1 MLAQSGSA
9 SVIWPKSHPV
19 FHSLLQPETLDTTCS
34 LAGRLKGLSGPGWDL
49 EPYLGAE
56 VPLEAPVRQ
65 CGHPLRFQA

>member
-19 FHSLLQPETLDTTCS
+19 FHSLLQPETLDTACS
-34 LAGRLKGLSGPGWDL
+34 LAGRLKGLSGPVRDL

-56 VPLEAPVRQ
+56 VPLEAPVLLSR
-65 CGHPLRFQA
+65 HPLQFQA